1 MANYLDTLSEF
12 VATRRFEHLP
22 GETVAAAKDVVM
34 DTVGAI
40 VGGNRLPENVAF
52 GDLVAERSG
61 SPTAT
66 ILGRPHRAEPMMATL
81 VNSTI
86 GVCLEMDEGN
96 GFGGGH
102 PSIHSMPGTL
112 AVAEEMGASGTQFLE
127 AFVAAYEVE
136 TRISRATRNRPGA
149 HSHGHWGAV
158 GTAAGVARLKGF
170 DPART
175 KAAMNLAA
183 SMSPANTWTP
193 CFEGATIRNLYP
205 GRSGF
210 QGILAVHLHECGFTG
225 VADGPTDVYGTL
237 VGDHFDQ
244 DEVVSG
250 LGTGPYRIEQNYFKF
265 HACCRINHPSL
276 DAVLAARGDERITP
290 EDIQAVEVY
299 SGARDLSEGPLA
311 GMVGPYPPNML
322 SAKFNI
328 PYAVAATL
336 VRGNADYT
344 AFDPKAI
351 EDERVRSMA
360 TKVQVSAD
368 PTLASG
374 RDGSDGPLARA
385 SIRLSDGR
393 ELRGD
398 TTIVRGDWGNR
409 APREELIDKFKLLST
424 EIIGEERVG
433 ASLDAIDRLPA
444 LDDVRELTSILG
456 Q

>member
-1 MANYLDTLSEF
+1 
-12 VATRRFEHLP
+12 
-22 GETVAAAKDVVM
+22 
-34 DTVGAI
+34 
-40 VGGNRLPENVAF
+40 
-52 GDLVAERSG
+52 
-61 SPTAT
+61 
-66 ILGRPHRAEPMMATL
+66 MMTTL
-81 VNSTI
+81 VNSTM

-96 GFGGGH
+96 RFGSGN

-127 AFVAAYEVE
+127 AFVAAYEVG
-136 TRISRATRNRPGA
+136 TRIGRATRNRPAA
-149 HSHGHWGAV
+149 HVHGHWGAV
-158 GTAAGVARLKGF
+158 ATAAGVARLKGL
-170 DPART
+170 DPAQT

-225 VADGPTDVYGTL
+225 VADAPTDVYGTL

-244 DEVVSG
+244 DEVVNG
-250 LGTGPYRIEQNYFKF
+250 LGAGPYRIEQNYFKF
-265 HACCRINHPSL
+265 HACCRISHPSL
-276 DAVLAARGDERITP
+276 DAVLAARGDEQIAP
-290 EDIQAVEVY
+290 EDIQAVDVY
-299 SGARDLSEGPLA
+299 SGARDFSEGPLA
-311 GMVGPYPPNML
+311 GLVGPYPPNML

-336 VRGNADYT
+336 VRGSADYT
-344 AFDPKAI
+344 AFYPNAI
-351 EDERVRSMA
+351 DDERIRSVA
-360 TKVQVSAD
+360 AKVGVSAD

-374 RDGSDGPLARA
+374 RDGGEGPRARA

-398 TTIVRGDWGNR
+398 VAVLRGDWGNR
-409 APREELIDKFKLLST
+409 ASREELTDKFKLLSA
-424 EIIGEERVG
+424 EIIGEERVE
-433 ASLDAIDRLPA
+433 ASLDAIDRLPE